1 MTKYYNYL
9 LLIILSI
16 VQMKSSIKRLYSCT
30 SLKMSNSFYN
40 DILGSPKFISGN
52 IVIVLK
58 KLTIILSNLIY
69 FIIHSTYG

>member
-9 LLIILSI
+9 LLILSI
-16 VQMKSSIKRLYSCT
+16 IQMKSSIKRLYSCT

-52 IVIVLK
+52 IVINIFK
-58 KLTIILSNLIY
+58 KLTITYNIFYN
-69 FIIHSTYG
+69 IHSTYG

>member
-9 LLIILSI
+9 LLIFSI
-16 VQMKSSIKRLYSCT
+16 IQMKLSIKRLYSCT

-52 IVIVLK
+52 IVIVFK
-58 KLTIILSNLIY
+58 KLTITYNIFYN
-69 FIIHSTYG
+69 IHSTNG